1 MTIEQLIQKANA
13 AHANSE
19 FELALSY
26 LKEAGNLGD
35 SNAALDYAYKTAPE
49 APQSAVDYLA
59 TIPTSHRPIVQYH
72 QLLIGYFGGVYKS
85 ERYVTERLINLAREQ
100 VIEAYLVLLAY
111 LPIRTKEFTYVAH
124 QLKSQSPNIYSQLNL
139 SNFVER
145 NVTVISDDK
154 LIKVLLPRFNVS
166 NIECN
171 VVDDALPLTVY
182 DNVLSAFECNYI
194 VKRFSPMLEP
204 SMIVDP
210 ITGKGRV
217 DSVRTSQVAIIFPEV
232 ADWITRKIDL
242 IVAHLTDTKVT
253 QGEALTLLRYEDGQE
268 YKPHYDAFS
277 VGEDAVIFQ
286 DGGQR
291 VKTALIYLNTLEEGG
306 ATYFPKLNKR
316 VAPVLGSMLVFP
328 NVDSNGDTLINSY
341 HAGEKITTTN
351 KWLVTKWIRKN
362 NTNYGNLIFGE
373 KANRLLNDKG
383 KHG

>member
-1 MTIEQLIQKANA
+1 MTIELLIQKANA

-35 SNAALDYAYKTAPE
+35 SNAALDYAYKIAPE
-49 APQSAVDYLA
+49 APQSAVNYLS
-59 TIPTSHRPIVQYH
+59 TIPDAHRPIVQYH
-72 QLLIGYFGGVYKS
+72 QLLIGYFGNVYKS
-85 ERYVTERLINLAREQ
+85 ESYVAECLIRLAKAH

-111 LPIRTKEFTYVAH
+111 LPTYSEEFSYVAL
-124 QLKSQSPNIYSQLNL
+124 QLKKQSPNIYNQLDL
-139 SNFVER
+139 DNFAQR
-145 NVTVISDDK
+145 NVSSISEDK
-154 LIKVLLPRFNVS
+154 LIEALLPGFS
-166 NIECN
+166 ALNIDCS
-171 VVDDALPLTVY
+171 VVDNALPLTVY
-182 DNVLSAFECNYI
+182 SNVLSVFECNYI

-253 QGEALTLLRYEDGQE
+253 QGEALTLLSYEDGQE